1 MGSARPGGSQPG
13 RPQATAAGR
22 RPFRYS
28 GGRRSLHRPALG
40 SQVFALKLRAVLMNE
55 LTARMCVG
63 VQQDPSFVVA
73 RVRPRPRASGWD
85 QDPATAP
92 LCRSDIRRILCHE
105 MQRLDAPDVGRVGRF
120 LVEAEEIDGD
130 EPFPPELLAALRRI
144 VPCDCVLFDEL
155 DRVAQVRLGLTSY
168 PAGEN
173 AAVVTYWDI
182 RHEHPVC
189 SHQEATGDW
198 RSARLTDFVTR
209 GQLRRSRI
217 YADWFHPNGIEHELA
232 FGLDSPLTHTKVF
245 LFERPRGRDFS
256 GSDKAVLDVLRPFL
270 TRRYRTSRAR
280 HRLHAVT
287 SLVEQAGIPLIFLD
301 EHVVSSATTA
311 ASRLLALGLDRGQVR
326 LPEEIV
332 AWLDA
337 SQQAGTNGELSYDT
351 DGRSLVIRLLADG
364 VLLVDERGHCSTLTP
379 REREILEL
387 VADGDT
393 NGQIADRLWISPAT
407 VRSHLEN
414 IYAKLGVHTR
424 TAAVRALSR
433 RPS

>member
-1 MGSARPGGSQPG
+1 M
-13 RPQATAAGR
+13 
-22 RPFRYS
+22 
-28 GGRRSLHRPALG
+28 RRSA
-40 SQVFALKLRAVLMNE
+40 
-55 LTARMCVG
+55 AR
-63 VQQDPSFVVA
+63 S
-73 RVRPRPRASGWD
+73 
-85 QDPATAP
+85 
-92 LCRSDIRRILCHE
+92 L
-105 MQRLDAPDVGRVGRF
+105 
-120 LVEAEEIDGD
+120 
-130 EPFPPELLAALRRI
+130 LRR
-144 VPCDCVLFDEL
+144 CTG
-155 DRVAQVRLGLTSY
+155 AS
-168 PAGEN
+168 
-173 AAVVTYWDI
+173 
-182 RHEHPVC
+182 
-189 SHQEATGDW
+189 ATG
-198 RSARLTDFVTR
+198 
-209 GQLRRSRI
+209 
-217 YADWFHPNGIEHELA
+217 
-232 FGLDSPLTHTKVF
+232 
-245 LFERPRGRDFS
+245 
-256 GSDKAVLDVLRPFL
+256 
-270 TRRYRTSRAR
+270 TSRAR

-287 SLVEQAGIPLIFLD
+287 SLVEQAEIPLIFLD

-311 ASRLLALGLDRGQVR
+311 ASRLLALGLDRGQAR